1 MRMRIGLRAKAYLLI
16 VPLVMAVVLVSG
28 VLASLEAR
36 AGLTDVA
43 TRLLAYKAEQL
54 RDYAY
59 SEWDVIEELG
69 LAGLPEYRDVVE
81 ASIGSYATSL
91 LRSESEQILALDSD
105 GRVVMSVGLSQ
116 PGGDDIHAERL
127 VDPPAPGW
135 FEREILDDDRV
146 GVAFDFEPFEW
157 RMAVTDLESSFFAE
171 VYDIGRTHVAIL
183 AVALAV
189 VITMLSVFV
198 GYIIRP
204 VEQLTLTID
213 TVSVSNDLSHRVD
226 PGYPDE
232 LGLLAADFNR
242 MLDSLEASYRQ
253 LQEKTEAEV
262 EARRIAVDREEETL
276 FLLGRVSEF
285 RDMET
290 GEHLSR
296 VATLCSILA
305 EMLGWSRREQTL
317 IYRSSQLHDIGKI
330 AIPDAILQKPG
341 TLTEDEFNH
350 MKLHT
355 TIGHNLLKDA
365 KSEHLL
371 HAADIA
377 LTHHE
382 RWDGT
387 GYPSGLAG
395 DDIPLSGRIVG
406 IVDVF
411 DALTS
416 DRHYKRAWSTDEA
429 LDHIGSHKSKHFDPK
444 LVDIFTANF
453 DELRTAIRR

>member
-1 MRMRIGLRAKAYLLI
+1 MRIGLRAKAYLLI
-16 VPLVMAVVLVSG
+16 VPLVIAVVLVSG

-36 AGLTDVA
+36 TGLTDVA

-59 SEWDVIEELG
+59 SEWYVIEDLG
-69 LAGLPEYRDVVE
+69 LAGLSEYRDVVE

-91 LRSESEQILALDSD
+91 LRNETEQILALDSD

-116 PGGDDIHAERL
+116 PAGDDIRSDRL

-135 FEREILDDDRV
+135 FEHELIDEDRV

-157 RMAVTDLESSFFAE
+157 RMMVTDLESSFFSD

-183 AVALAV
+183 AVASTV
-189 VITMLSVFV
+189 VITLLTVFV
-198 GYIIRP
+198 GYIVRP
-204 VEQLTLTID
+204 VEQLTRTID
-213 TVSVSNDLSHRVD
+213 AVSVSNDLSHRVD

-232 LGLLAADFNR
+232 LGLLAANFNR
-242 MLDSLEASYRQ
+242 MLDSLETSYRQ
-253 LQEKTEAEV
+253 LQEKSEAEV
-262 EARRIAVDREEETL
+262 AARKIAIDREEETL

-290 GEHLSR
+290 GEHLNR
-296 VATLCSILA
+296 VATLCSTLA
-305 EMLGWSRREQTL
+305 KLLGWSRREQTL
-317 IYRSSQLHDIGKI
+317 IHRSSQLHDIGKI

-341 TLTEDEFNH
+341 KLTEEEFNH

-355 TIGHNLLKDA
+355 IIGHNLLKDA
-365 KSEHLL
+365 RSEHLR

-395 DDIPLSGRIVG
+395 KDIPLSGRIVG
-406 IVDVF
+406 IADVF

-416 DRHYKRAWSTDEA
+416 DRPYKNAWSPEEA
-429 LDHIGSHKSKHFDPK
+429 LEHIASQTGRHFDPE
-444 LVDIFTANF
+444 LVDILTANF
-453 DELRTAIRR
+453 DELRAVIER